1 MVASKDVRR
10 YIGRV
15 TDMREL
21 KRMMEE
27 RQEEQ
32 KKEEQIIGAGTR
44 PNDSS
49 NDRQDILKDLRAI
62 NSEIIEPFRNS
73 VS

>member
-1 MVASKDVRR
+1 VASKDVRR

-21 KRMMEE
+21 KRMMEK

-32 KKEEQIIGAGTR
+32 KKEEQIIGAGR
-44 PNDSS
+44 KPNDSTK
-49 NDRQDILKDLRAI
+49 DRQDILKDLRAI

>member
-1 MVASKDVRR
+1 MASKDVRR

-32 KKEEQIIGAGTR
+32 KKEEQIIGAGRR
-44 PNDSS
+44 PNDSTK
-49 NDRQDILKDLRAI
+49 DPQDILKNLRAI
-62 NSEIIEPFRNS
+62 NSEIIEPLRNS

>member
-1 MVASKDVRR
+1 
-10 YIGRV
+10 
-15 TDMREL
+15 MREL

-32 KKEEQIIGAGTR
+32 KKEEQIIGAGRR
-44 PNDSS
+44 PNDSTK
-49 NDRQDILKDLRAI
+49 DRQDILKDLRAI